1 MNKGGYVNIIA
12 NMVPAELGITKE
24 EITLII
30 DEAHEVIKRALK
42 NNDVVKIAGFGTFF
56 SKEKMERN
64 HINPYSGEKIRS
76 PKKKLVKFR
85 ASKKFNIES

>member
-1 MNKGGYVNIIA
+1 MNKLSYVNIIA
-12 NMVPAELGITKE
+12 DKTNITRE
-24 EITLII
+24 EVALIV
-30 DEAHEVIKRALK
+30 DEAHEVIKQALK

-76 PKKKLVKFR
+76 PKRKLVKFR
-85 ASKKFNIES
+85 ASKKFNISGGLV